1 MLQFQRSAAAQ
12 KASPE
17 KAAQTNVQ
25 LAIEYMKL
33 NKLSSSRDFIE
44 RALKEDPGNANVQ
57 FTAGLVYERLQ
68 ETRKAERAYS
78 SAARIGKN
86 DPNIQNGYAGFLC
99 RTGKTTAGE
108 KLFDE
113 VARDPLYQ
121 TPEVALV
128 NAGVCVRS
136 TGDMVDAKKYFNRAL
151 ALRPNL
157 PEAMLEL
164 GNLALDQG
172 EAAEA
177 LDYVTRYLA
186 VNQADSGRALA
197 GIPGAAQARRQHRG
211 GGLCP
216 PDTSRISRIPNRH
229 WLMRSGATDE
239 RDRAIARTSGSRRS
253 AKARNEQAEG
263 RRRNASRFVGHR
275 RARGRRLS
283 AHRSRPCMSRGI

>member
-1 MLQFQRSAAAQ
+1 MKSTGAIAVMMLLGVCLSGCSSSGQLGP

-44 RALKEDPGNANVQ
+44 RALKEDPGNANVE
-57 FTAGLVYERLQ
+57 FTAGLVYERLK

-99 RTGKTTAGE
+99 RTGKTAAGE

-136 TGDMVDAKKYFNRAL
+136 TGDMVDAKRYFNRAL

-157 PEAMLEL
+157 PEALLEL

-186 VNQADSGRALA
+186 VNQPTPDVLWLGYRTQRKL
-197 GIPGAAQARRQHRG
+197 GDNTAAAAYARRIQAEF
-211 GGLCP
+211 
-216 PDTSRISRIPNRH
+216 PNSEQAL
-229 WLMRSGATDE
+229 LMRSGD
-239 RDRAIARTSGSRRS
+239 DR
-253 AKARNEQAEG
+253 
-263 RRRNASRFVGHR
+263 
-275 RARGRRLS
+275 
-283 AHRSRPCMSRGI
+283 